1 MKNLVAL
8 VLLACAGTLQAAEH
22 FLEQGEIDKL
32 QPHPD
37 VPGLSRYITP
47 GKDPAAYGKLLVGSV
62 TFYFADDSK
71 EKGMDADEMKWIA
84 DAMRSALV
92 AAAAEEAEAVLEPG
106 PGVALIN
113 VAITEI
119 DMQNKKRGLL
129 GYTPIG
135 FVATS
140 AANAS
145 GSRIQL
151 KDAKIEGELVDSQ
164 SGERL
169 SVFRIDKIESAEGEK
184 ELSWTDLR
192 TATQS
197 ALTKALEARA
207 TP

>member
-1 MKNLVAL
+1 MKNLFAL
-8 VLLACAGTLQAAEH
+8 MLLAFAGALQAAEH

-47 GKDPAAYGKLLVGSV
+47 GMDPAAYGKLLVGSV

-84 DAMRSALV
+84 DAMRSALM

-140 AANAS
+140 AANAT

-169 SVFRIDKIESAEGEK
+169 SVFRIDKIEAAEGEK